1 MHFPWSVTYSSLVKI
16 LPQGECLDPPI
27 GLHSC
32 LEDTVINSFLV
43 PRPQKGGK
51 PGGPHSLAILRKERG
66 RKLPAWAQ
74 APPSGPIPSFQVMN
88 AEVY

>member
-1 MHFPWSVTYSSLVKI
+1 MHFPWSGTYSSLVKI

-51 PGGPHSLAILRKERG
+51 PGRPTLLSHFEKGEREETASLGSGSTLRAHTKF
-66 RKLPAWAQ
+66 
-74 APPSGPIPSFQVMN
+74 SGY
-88 AEVY
+88 EC